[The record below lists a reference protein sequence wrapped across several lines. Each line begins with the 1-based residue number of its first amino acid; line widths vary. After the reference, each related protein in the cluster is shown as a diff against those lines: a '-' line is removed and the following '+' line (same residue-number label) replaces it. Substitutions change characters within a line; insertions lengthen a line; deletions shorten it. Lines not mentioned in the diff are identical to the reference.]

1 MALDRKFISTSE
13 KESVDVRQQV
23 FKTSRG
29 EDQEE
34 DEEEESLLGNQ
45 GRTVEK
51 QGKYDC
57 IRQQADELELWTN
70 RFNVLLGATND
81 AHYHTSVEKMGLLS

>member
-1 MALDRKFISTSE
+1 MQEQSE
-13 KESVDVRQQV
+13 

-45 GRTVEK
+45 GRRVEE

-57 IRQQADELELWTN
+57 IRQQADELDLWTN
-70 RFNVLLGATND
+70 RSNALLGATND
-81 AHYHTSVEKMGLLS
+81 AHYHTSVEKTGLLS